1 MDLEPCLITL
11 NHRGDMFHTEGP
23 VIVHELEAA
32 PVQRKK
38 GVTAV
43 VHPTHRYGAT
53 GGSDTLC
60 SVLFFLA

>member
-1 MDLEPCLITL
+1 
-11 NHRGDMFHTEGP
+11 MFHTEGP

-43 VHPTHRYGAT
+43 VHPTAT
-53 GGSDTLC
+53 APPEDRILC
-60 SVLFFLA
+60 VVFYFF

>member
-38 GVTAV
+38 GVTTV
-43 VHPTHRYGAT
+43 VHPTAT
-53 GGSDTLC
+53 APPEDRILC
-60 SVLFFLA
+60 VVFYFF